1 MISILKKLVYIFVLS
16 LAGVSCSHQ
25 QSLSTAH
32 FLDSDL
38 DGVHDRRDACP
49 TISGSVFNLGCPE
62 DSTMQLSAYY
72 DRLKSTDA
80 DLDGVPD
87 DKDECPNVYGSPFN
101 QGCPF
106 VMDVN

>member
-1 MISILKKLVYIFVLS
+1 MKKIFYIFILS
-16 LAGVSCSHQ
+16 IAVGSCSQQ
-25 QSLSTAH
+25 QSLSTVY

-49 TISGSVFNLGCPE
+49 TVPGSVFNLGCPE
-62 DSTMQLSAYY
+62 DSTMQLSDYY
-72 DRLKSTDA
+72 DQLKSTDA